1 MGLRSWGELR
11 GEVKAGMRF
20 KGGVRR
26 TMPKPVVLGQ
36 EYDVEISEISRRGD
50 GLARIQG
57 FVIFVPG
64 TQKGDKV
71 RIKITKIGRS
81 YAIGEVVE

>member
-1 MGLRSWGELR
+1 
-11 GEVKAGMRF
+11 MRF
-20 KGGVRR
+20 KGEGRKSR
-26 TMPKPVVLGQ
+26 LPKPVTLGQ
-36 EYDVEISEISRRGD
+36 EYDVEISEVSRRGD

-71 RIKITKIGRS
+71 KVKITRVGRS

>member
-1 MGLRSWGELR
+1 MSFR
-11 GEVKAGMRF
+11 GDF
-20 KGGVRR
+20 KPRL
-26 TMPKPVVLGQ
+26 PKPVVLGQ
-36 EYDVEISEISRRGD
+36 EYDVDISEVSRRGD

-71 RIKITKIGRS
+71 RIRITKIGRR
-81 YAIGEVVE
+81 YAVGEVVD

>member
-1 MGLRSWGELR
+1 
-11 GEVKAGMRF
+11 MRF
-20 KGGVRR
+20 KGRSERGRL
-26 TMPKPVVLGQ
+26 PKPVVLGQ
-36 EYDVEISEISRRGD
+36 EYDVEISEMSRRGD

-57 FVIFVPG
+57 FIIFVPG

-71 RIKITKIGRS
+71 KVKITKIGRS

>member
-1 MGLRSWGELR
+1 MRTR
-11 GEVKAGMRF
+11 GGR
-20 KGGVRR
+20 GRL
-26 TMPKPVVLGQ
+26 PKPVVLGQ
-36 EYDVEISEISRRGD
+36 EYEVDITEVSRRGD

-57 FVIFVPG
+57 FIIFVPG

-71 RIKITKIGRS
+71 RIRITKIGRS

>member
-1 MGLRSWGELR
+1 MRS
-11 GEVKAGMRF
+11 
-20 KGGVRR
+20 KGGAKSRL
-26 TMPKPVVLGQ
+26 PKPVVVGQ
-36 EYDVEISEISRRGD
+36 EYEVDISEMSRRGD

-57 FVIFVPG
+57 FIIFVPG
-64 TQKGDKV
+64 TKKGDKV

>member
-1 MGLRSWGELR
+1 
-11 GEVKAGMRF
+11 MRF
-20 KGGVRR
+20 KGRGRR
-26 TMPKPVVLGQ
+26 TLPKPVALGQ

-50 GLARIQG
+50 GLVRIQG

-71 RIKITKIGRS
+71 RIKITKVGRS
-81 YAIGEVVE
+81 YAIGEVVG

>member
-1 MGLRSWGELR
+1 
-11 GEVKAGMRF
+11 
-20 KGGVRR
+20 
-26 TMPKPVVLGQ
+26 VVGQ
-36 EYDVEISEISRRGD
+36 EYDVEISETSRRGD

-81 YAIGEVVE
+81 YAIGEVVQ

>member
-1 MGLRSWGELR
+1 
-11 GEVKAGMRF
+11 MRF
-20 KGGVRR
+20 KGGGRR
-26 TMPKPVVLGQ
+26 TLPKPVVLGQ
-36 EYDVEISEISRRGD
+36 EYDVEISETSRRGD

-64 TQKGDKV
+64 TRKGDKV

>member
-1 MGLRSWGELR
+1 
-11 GEVKAGMRF
+11 
-20 KGGVRR
+20 
-26 TMPKPVVLGQ
+26 MPKPVVVGQ
-36 EYDVEISEISRRGD
+36 EYDVEISEMSRRGD

-81 YAIGEVVE
+81 YAIGEVVQ